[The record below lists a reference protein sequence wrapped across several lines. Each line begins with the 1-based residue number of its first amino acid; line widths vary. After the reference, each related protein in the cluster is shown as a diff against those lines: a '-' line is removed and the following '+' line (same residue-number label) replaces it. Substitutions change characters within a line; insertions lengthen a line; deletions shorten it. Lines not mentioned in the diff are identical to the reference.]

1 MIVNQIFPL
10 IGQNKVTLSLFL
22 KERKEG
28 RNEGRKEG
36 MKEKVEKGKTETQRS
51 QGRTLQS

>member
-10 IGQNKVTLSLFL
+10 IGQNEVTLSLFL

-28 RNEGRKEG
+28 RKEWGKKGRDEGKDGKRKN
-36 MKEKVEKGKTETQRS
+36 
-51 QGRTLQS
+51 